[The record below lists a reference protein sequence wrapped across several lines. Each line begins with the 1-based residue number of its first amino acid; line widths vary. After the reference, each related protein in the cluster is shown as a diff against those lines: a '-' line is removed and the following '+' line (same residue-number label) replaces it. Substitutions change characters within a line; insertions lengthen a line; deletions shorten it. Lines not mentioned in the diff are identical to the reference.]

1 MTVPAATVEPNNFGG
16 FPNVNRLFS
25 RVYGLTCVL
34 MMLAA
39 ATASATTIVLPTDE
53 QLIEKSPVIVS
64 GTVLSTTPVES
75 DGAVRTETRVAVT
88 RTIKGSVAATITV
101 TEPGGV
107 AGDRITKIYG
117 APHFEDGESV
127 LLFLESSPRGGYR
140 VVDLFAGKFGEGKT
154 LDGRRLWLRHDD
166 IQEVHL
172 LGADF
177 EPLHARNLQRDAA
190 GFETFVA
197 ERLAGRA
204 GARNYG
210 IENPILHDAFT
221 AKTRNRIASNFTL
234 IDEPT
239 VFRWFRFD
247 NGQSA
252 AWYSSGSQTGYNSGG
267 VSELQSGLAAWV
279 NYSEA
284 NIRYGYSGTLTVA
297 PKGLTAQNNFNE
309 VVFNDPLNEIS
320 GSWNGSSGVVGLGGF
335 NGVSNG
341 GYFTAKFAADGAH
354 PAGEIRAY
362 AITEGN
368 LIIQDGVSPS
378 KNISS
383 GRLAEII
390 SHEFGHTLGF
400 GHTDVSGSLM
410 FPSVTGLGASL
421 RADDQLAARWLYPNG
436 NTTGPQPQVPST
448 PSGLAASVSGT
459 NADLTWNDNANN
471 ETAQAVYLSLNNATF
486 AKVGDVGANVE
497 SARVSGLSAG
507 SYRAYVVATNGAGSS
522 GQSNTATFTVSGAP
536 TAGFSFTPQTGN
548 SGTTTFTFFD
558 ESKGSIT
565 SRAWAFGDGVTS
577 TASVATHVFATS
589 GTFPVTLTV
598 SGPGGQSSITK
609 NVTVSG
615 PLSAMFSFSPSIATT
630 NDTVQ
635 FTDLSGGAP
644 TAWSWSFGDG
654 TSSTQ
659 QNPSKKFAAQ
669 GTFTVTLTV
678 SRGGGSATTTRQIMV
693 SNSTPATP
701 AMVAAFDISTSEVS
715 LGQVVTFTD
724 RSTGAPTQWSWSF
737 GDGATS
743 SAQNPRYAYNAP
755 GTYTVTLTAAK
766 WNGTSSLS
774 KQLVVAAIGPYRTLI
789 SAAAQ
794 TAGAGGT
801 SWRTELTLFNAGLEG
816 ANVTLRLLPGTAE
829 KTMFLL
835 PRQSVTYA
843 NTLLEVF
850 NLSSGAGA
858 VSIEAAS
865 AGSNARLR
873 VTSRTFTTGSAG
885 TYGQSV
891 PEVQPQQLEKTL
903 YVTGIASNPD
913 FRTNIGLVNRS
924 ASAVTAA
931 LTLYSRTGGTI
942 ATKNVNVAAGS
953 FQQNAL
959 WAYFPEVQGQSH
971 QVLTLRIASDVA
983 DALSGYASVVDN
995 DTQDP
1000 IYIQAVPA
1008 PVASSLTLPAVGRA
1022 PGLNGTFWRSDV
1034 TLFNPTDAAM
1044 TVTLRYNGTS
1054 KSLSL
1059 GARDTEVLDDIL
1071 SSFGQTS
1078 GGAALFMT
1086 WSADTGPVV
1095 TSRTYTSVETGG
1107 TYGQSIDPILG
1118 LGATSSIPG
1127 LRNDASFRSNL
1138 GFVNGGT
1145 ETETFTVMV
1154 LSPFGTELARNTVTL
1169 NAKEQRQYSVG
1180 SLFPNVNAS
1189 SFTLTVQGDENAKL
1203 FAYGSMVDNVSG
1215 DPVFFAGQ

>member
-1 MTVPAATVEPNNFGG
+1 
-16 FPNVNRLFS
+16 
-25 RVYGLTCVL
+25 
-34 MMLAA
+34 MMVA

-53 QLIEKSPVIVS
+53 QLVEKSPVIVS

-88 RTIKGSVAATITV
+88 RTIKGSAAGTITI
-101 TEPGGV
+101 TELGGMT
-107 AGDRITKIYG
+107 AERITKIFG
-117 APHFEDGESV
+117 APQFTDGESV

-154 LDGRRLWLRHDD
+154 LDGRRLWLRHDE

-172 LGADF
+172 LDADF
-177 EPLHARNLQRDAA
+177 EPLHARNIQRDAA

-204 GARNYG
+204 GAKNYG
-210 IENPILHDAFT
+210 IENPVLADAFT
-221 AKTRNRIASNFTL
+221 ARTRSRIGANFTL

-247 NGQSA
+247 SGQSA
-252 AWYSSGSQTGYNSGG
+252 AWYSSGLQTGYNGGG
-267 VSELQSGLAAWV
+267 VNELQTGIAAWV
-279 NYSEA
+279 NFSEA
-284 NIRYGYSGTLTVA
+284 NIRYGYSGTLGVA
-297 PKGLTAQNNFNE
+297 PKGLTAPNNFNE

-320 GSWNGSSGVVGLGGF
+320 GSWTGSSGVVGLGGF
-335 NGVSNG
+335 NGVQNG
-341 GYFTAKFAADGAH
+341 GYFTAKFAADDAH

-368 LIIQDGVSPS
+368 LIIQDGVSPT

-383 GRLAEII
+383 TRLAEILA
-390 SHEFGHTLGF
+390 HEFGHTLGF
-400 GHTDVSGSLM
+400 GHTDVNGSLM
-410 FPSVTGLGASL
+410 FPSVTGLGPSL
-421 RADDQLAARWLYPNG
+421 RADDQLAARWLYPNA
-436 NTTGPQPQVPST
+436 NTTPPPPQVPAA
-448 PSGLAASVSGT
+448 PSSLSATVSGT

-471 ETAQAVYLSLNNATF
+471 ETAQAVYLSMNNGTF
-486 AKVGDVGANVE
+486 TKTGDVGPNAE
-497 SARVSGLSAG
+497 SVRVSGLAAG

-522 GQSNTATFTVSGAP
+522 GQSNTVAFTIAGAP
-536 TAGFSFTPQTGN
+536 AATFSFTPQTGN
-548 SGTTTFTFFD
+548 SGVTTFTFVD
-558 ESKGSIT
+558 ESKGNVT
-565 SRAWAFGDGVTS
+565 SRMWAFGDGATS
-577 TASVATHVFATS
+577 TSVVATHVFATS

-598 SGPGGQSSITK
+598 SGPGGQSSIAK

-615 PLSAMFSFSPSIATT
+615 PLSAMFSFSPAIATT
-630 NDTVQ
+630 SDTVQ

-659 QNPSKKFAAQ
+659 QNPSKKYAAQ
-669 GTFTVTLTV
+669 GTFTVSLTV
-678 SRGGGSATTTRQIMV
+678 SRGGGNATTTRQLVV
-693 SNSTPATP
+693 SNSTPTTP
-701 AMVAAFDISTSEVS
+701 AIVAAFDISTSNAS

-724 RSTGAPTQWSWSF
+724 RSTGGPTQWSWSF

-743 SAQNPRYAYNAP
+743 SAQHPTHAYQTP
-755 GTYTVTLTAAK
+755 GAYTVTLTAAK
-766 WNGTSSLS
+766 SNGTSSVS
-774 KQLVVAAIGPYRTLI
+774 KQLLVAAVAPYRTLI

-816 ANVTLRLLPGTAE
+816 ANVTLRLLPGSAE
-829 KTMFLL
+829 KTLFLA

-843 NTLLEVF
+843 NTLLEAF

-858 VSIEAAS
+858 VSIEATS
-865 AGSNARLR
+865 AGSSAQLR
-873 VTSRTFTTGSAG
+873 VTSRTFTTGGTG

-903 YVTGIASNPD
+903 YVTGIASNAA
-913 FRTNIGLVNRS
+913 FRTNIGLVNRA
-924 ASAVTAA
+924 ASSVNAA

-942 ATKNVNVAAGS
+942 ATKNISVAAGS
-953 FQQNAL
+953 FQQGAL

-971 QVLTLRIASDVA
+971 EVLTLRIASSVA
-983 DALSGYASVVDN
+983 DAISAYGSVVDN
-995 DTQDP
+995 RTQDP

-1008 PVASSLTLPAVGRA
+1008 PEQGALTLPAVGRA
-1022 PGLNGTFWRSDV
+1022 PGQNGTFWRSDV
-1034 TLFNPTDAAM
+1034 TLFNPNDAAM

-1071 SSFGQTS
+1071 SSFGQTA

-1118 LGATSSIPG
+1118 LGATSAIPG

-1138 GFVNGGT
+1138 GFVNGGS
-1145 ETETFTVMV
+1145 ETETFTAIV

-1189 SFTLTVQGDENAKL
+1189 NFTLLVQGDSGAKL
-1203 FAYGSMVDNVSG
+1203 FAYGSMVDNESG